1 MNFIKALL
9 LLWFTLILTSC
20 GAQDIVDINTERD
33 SVLVD
38 ALAVENAARLYCA
51 QVECA
56 GNQELLWSD
65 VTPYIVGIDYSEYDL
80 DNNGGIVA
88 RLVNDSWRIDMEK
101 AGTGEYEFTE
111 GLTPSSEDRNAVIED
126 TD

>member
-1 MNFIKALL
+1 M
-9 LLWFTLILTSC
+9 
-20 GAQDIVDINTERD
+20 
-33 SVLVD
+33 
-38 ALAVENAARLYCA
+38 YCA

-88 RLVNDSWRIDMEK
+88 SLVNDSWRIDMEK

-111 GLTPSSEDRNAVIED
+111 GLTPSSEDRNAVVED